1 MHGGKTP
8 RGPSSVHYKDGRHS
22 RFLPARMFAAYRAAG
37 IDPELMSLR
46 QDLALIDARI
56 IDVLK
61 RVDTGEAGVIWQA
74 AQAAM
79 VRFDR
84 AWVRKDGEAMEAA
97 LAEAKRLI
105 TQGASDWAAWQ
116 EVGSLI
122 EQRRKLVESEQR
134 RLTLTHE
141 MLSRDQ
147 AMALVGQ
154 VVDILQ
160 RHVTD
165 RDILNAVA
173 LDMQALGHR
182 SNGHTA
188 AAG

>member
-1 MHGGKTP
+1 
-8 RGPSSVHYKDGRHS
+8 
-22 RFLPARMFAAYRAAG
+22 
-37 IDPELMSLR
+37 
-46 QDLALIDARI
+46 
-56 IDVLK
+56 
-61 RVDTGEAGVIWQA
+61 
-74 AQAAM
+74 
-79 VRFDR
+79 
-84 AWVRKDGEAMEAA
+84 
-97 LAEAKRLI
+97 
-105 TQGASDWAAWQ
+105 
-116 EVGSLI
+116 
-122 EQRRKLVESEQR
+122 VESEQR